1 MAPDSG
7 SFPEGPPLK
16 LLPVETRDR
25 GTQRCRLGPT
35 ALRALGAHLG
45 SAVKISLPDGGS
57 CLCTAW
63 PRRDGADGFVQLD
76 PQCTSP
82 GTAVGALG
90 SGGIINLNRLRLVP
104 CPPLRRLAVWPEL
117 REQAGAS
124 GAPSPAAVLE
134 AVQELLRPH
143 SRPLQW
149 TVDCKW
155 PAGRGQGAGGPGRR
169 ASRLVIHLR
178 VHRVTIWV

>member
-90 SGGIINLNRLRLVP
+90 SGAAEAATGG
-104 CPPLRRLAVWPEL
+104 RRRPRG
-117 REQAGAS
+117 RE
-124 GAPSPAAVLE
+124 V
-134 AVQELLRPH
+134 R
-143 SRPLQW
+143 
-149 TVDCKW
+149 
-155 PAGRGQGAGGPGRR
+155 PAGVGAG
-169 ASRLVIHLR
+169 
-178 VHRVTIWV
+178 